1 MEANR
6 FRSWW
11 VWVRI
16 ALHGLILL
24 ALSTSLLAFPIFVP
38 SRVVLE
44 EGDVAPQHIRA
55 PRPLSYESA
64 IRTAEQQRLAEQSV
78 GPVYT
83 TPDAD
88 LARNQLERTQQVL
101 DYLTS
106 VRGDTIASPSQ
117 HRAWVLAVPE
127 LATPSLTREMIDGLL
142 SLDES
147 SWGRVQLEA
156 LNIVADIMRSGVR
169 EGALEEAREA
179 VVSLVGLDLSPEEAA
194 VTAALAERLI
204 APNSFYDEEQTLEE
218 RRRVRE
224 SVSPVIRTVESGEVI
239 VREGQQVTALD
250 LEALREL
257 GLQQTR
263 TDLSDV
269 AGYGA
274 LALTG
279 IVLLGLCLARFQ
291 PDVLQEGRKLLLLTL
306 LLSTFLVLAR
316 LMVPDSIVL
325 RYLFPSASLAMLLSA
340 SLGPHVALVTSV
352 YIGGLVGLM
361 GDHSL
366 ELAISVA
373 GGAMVAAL
381 ASQRSDRPAA
391 LFRAAFFAV
400 VINIAVLVGFRLPQ
414 EQIDLME
421 TIIQLIIVVGN
432 GVLSSSIALGGLFL
446 VGPLFDVVTTFRLVE
461 LSSPEHPLLQR
472 LLREAPGT
480 YHHTL
485 LVANLAEQAAERIGA
500 DPLLTR
506 VGAYYHDIGKVAR
519 PYFFIE
525 NQVKGLNPHEKLDP
539 YTSAEIITGHV
550 RDGMELARQYRLPSR
565 VRAFIPEHHG
575 SNRASFQYERAVELA
590 GDPQLVNES
599 DFRHG
604 GPRPQSK
611 ETALV
616 MLADSSE
623 AAVRARN
630 PSTSEDLAAVV
641 ASVFDRISSAGQLDE
656 CPLTLREL
664 GIVQNSFVSALKG
677 VVHPRIQYPDSTLQP
692 AAQGTP
698 LEDTVDAS
706 SPETSEGSTVSA

>member
-1 MEANR
+1 M
-6 FRSWW
+6 
-11 VWVRI
+11 
-16 ALHGLILL
+16 
-24 ALSTSLLAFPIFVP
+24 
-38 SRVVLE
+38 
-44 EGDVAPQHIRA
+44 
-55 PRPLSYESA
+55 
-64 IRTAEQQRLAEQSV
+64 
-78 GPVYT
+78 
-83 TPDAD
+83 
-88 LARNQLERTQQVL
+88 
-101 DYLTS
+101 
-106 VRGDTIASPSQ
+106 
-117 HRAWVLAVPE
+117 
-127 LATPSLTREMIDGLL
+127 
-142 SLDES
+142 
-147 SWGRVQLEA
+147 
-156 LNIVADIMRSGVR
+156 R

-179 VVSLVGLDLSPEEAA
+179 AASLVGLDLSPEEAA

-224 SVSPVIRTVESGEVI
+224 SVSPVVRTVESGEII
-239 VREGQQVTALD
+239 VREGQQVSGLD

-263 TDLSDV
+263 TSLSDV
-269 AGYGA
+269 VGYCA

-279 IVLLGLCLARFQ
+279 MVLLGLCVARFQ
-291 PDVLQEGRKLLLLTL
+291 PDVLREGRKLLLLTIL
-306 LLSTFLVLAR
+306 LASFLVLAR
-316 LMVPDSIVL
+316 LMVPDSTVL

-340 SLGPHVALVTSV
+340 SLGPHVALVTSI
-352 YIGGLVGLM
+352 YIGGIVGLM

-391 LFRAAFFAV
+391 LFRAAFFSV

-421 TIIQLIIVVGN
+421 IAIQLTVVVGN

-446 VGPLFDVVTTFRLVE
+446 VGPLFDVITTFRLVE

-485 LVANLAEQAAERIGA
+485 LVANLAEQVAERIGA

-525 NQVKGLNPHEKLDP
+525 NQGKGLNPHERLDP

-550 RDGMELARQYRLPSR
+550 RDGLELARQHRLPSR

-590 GDPQLVNES
+590 GDPELVNED

-604 GPRPQSK
+604 GPRPQTK

-623 AAVRARN
+623 AAVRARS
-630 PSTSEDLAAVV
+630 PSTAEELAAVV
-641 ASVFDRISSAGQLDE
+641 GKVFERISAAGQLDDS
-656 CPLTLREL
+656 PLTLREIR
-664 GIVQNSFVSALKG
+664 IVQQSFVSALKG
-677 VVHPRIQYPDSTLQP
+677 VVHPRIQYPDSALEP
-692 AAQGTP
+692 GAQGPPQGEAADLST
-698 LEDTVDAS
+698 
-706 SPETSEGSTVSA
+706 PETSEASAVSA

>member
-1 MEANR
+1 M
-6 FRSWW
+6 
-11 VWVRI
+11 WVRI
-16 ALHGLILL
+16 VLHGLILL
-24 ALSTSLLAFPIFVP
+24 ILSTSLLAFPIFLP

-64 IRTAEQQRLAEQSV
+64 IRTAEQQQLAEQSV

-117 HRAWVLAVPE
+117 SRAWVLAVPE
-127 LATPSLTREMIDGLL
+127 LSSPNLTREMVDGLL
-142 SLDES
+142 SLDDS
-147 SWGRVQLEA
+147 SWERIQLEA

-179 VVSLVGLDLSPEEAA
+179 AVSLVGLELSPEEAA

-224 SVSPVIRTVESGEVI
+224 SVSPVVRTVESGEVI
-239 VREGQQVTALD
+239 VREGQQVSALD

-263 TDLSDV
+263 TSIADV

-279 IVLLGLCLARFQ
+279 IVLLGLCVARFQ
-291 PDVLQEGRKLLLLTL
+291 PDVLQEGRKLILLNLLLA
-306 LLSTFLVLAR
+306 TFLVLAR
-316 LMVPDSIVL
+316 LMVPDSTVL

-340 SLGPHVALVTSV
+340 SLGPHVALVTSI
-352 YIGGLVGLM
+352 YIGGVVGLM

-391 LFRAAFFAV
+391 LFRAAFFSV
-400 VINIAVLVGFRLPQ
+400 LVNIAVLVGFRLPQ

-421 TIIQLIIVVGN
+421 TIIQLVMVAGN
-432 GVLSSSIALGGLFL
+432 AVLSSSIALGGLFL
-446 VGPLFDVVTTFRLVE
+446 IGPLFDVVTTFRLVE

-525 NQVKGLNPHEKLDP
+525 NQVKGLNPHERLDP

-550 RDGMELARQYRLPSR
+550 RDGLDLARQYRLPSR

-575 SNRASFQYERAVELA
+575 TNRASFQYERAVELA

-599 DFRHG
+599 DFRHR
-604 GPRPQSK
+604 GPKPQSK

-630 PSTSEDLAAVV
+630 PATPEELAAVV
-641 ASVFDRISSAGQLDE
+641 DSVFDRISAAGQLDE

-664 GIVQNSFVSALKG
+664 GIVQESFISALKG
-677 VVHPRIQYPDSTLQP
+677 VVHPRIQYPDLALEPSTQE
-692 AAQGTP
+692 QS
-698 LEDTVDAS
+698 LEDTVEHPTLES
-706 SPETSEGSTVSA
+706 SKGNALSE